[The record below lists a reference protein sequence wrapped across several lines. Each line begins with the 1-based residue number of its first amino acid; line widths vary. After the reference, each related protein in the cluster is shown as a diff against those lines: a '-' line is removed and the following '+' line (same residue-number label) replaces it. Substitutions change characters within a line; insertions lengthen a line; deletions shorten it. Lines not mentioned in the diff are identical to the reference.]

1 MMTRGPNTPTVS
13 LQGLTKF
20 YGPSLGVEDIT
31 FDAHP
36 GQVLGL
42 LGPNGSGKTT
52 ILRMVLG
59 LLKITRGSAHVFGI
73 DVTTASPHWRQRV
86 GYLPGELSLYENLTV
101 QEYLDYFQALRGGNY
116 RSRIAAL
123 CEQLGLNPT
132 KDIADLSKGTKQK
145 VAVVQAFM
153 HEPELLILDEPTSGL
168 DPIIQH
174 EFEGIIEAERQRGTT
189 VILSS
194 HVMSEVER
202 LADRVAIITK
212 GHLAVV
218 QSIAGLK
225 ERVTRAIE
233 MEFPE
238 PRDPMEFTGLEGV
251 TSVRV
256 HRNTVTCQVVGS
268 ENTLLGR
275 AVNLGVTNIRTHDP
289 SLDDIFL
296 EIVENNR

>member
-1 MMTRGPNTPTVS
+1 MTVFMNTPTVS
-13 LQGLTKF
+13 LHGLTKF
-20 YGPSLGVEDIT
+20 YGKSLGVQDIT

-59 LLKITRGSAHVFGI
+59 LLKITRGTAEVFGSDI
-73 DVTTASPHWRQRV
+73 GSAPPQWRQRV
-86 GYLPGELSLYENLTV
+86 GYLPGELLLYENLTV
-101 QEYLDYFQALRGGNY
+101 QQYLNYFQALRGGDY
-116 RSRIAAL
+116 SSRMHEL
-123 CEQLGLNPT
+123 CERLGLNTT

-153 HEPELLILDEPTSGL
+153 HQPELLILDEPTSGL

-174 EFEGIIEAERQRGTT
+174 EFEEMIEAERQRGTT

-202 LADRVAIITK
+202 LADRVAIIAK
-212 GHLAVV
+212 GQLAITE
-218 QSIAGLK
+218 SIAGLK
-225 ERVTRAIE
+225 ERVTRAVE

-238 PRDPMEFTGLEGV
+238 PHDPGEFADLDGV

-256 HRNTVTCQVVGS
+256 HRNSVICQVVGS
-268 ENTLLGR
+268 ENSLLGR
-275 AVNLGVTNIRTHDP
+275 AVSLGVVSIRTHDP

-296 EIVENNR
+296 DIVENNR